1 LFFICFYLSDGTFNY
16 LVKVDIIRNVNFD
29 EKIMLFEIYTVFL
42 LIIELNQEPL
52 HSVSVS
58 AVGFWEVSTFCW
70 CVIYLCVLNAWSKR
84 VVLHFWHLSVN
95 KKCFYIYIEVYLLN
109 WASVY
114 VHSDLPNIIHFDE
127 ICHTSLLIK

>member
-1 LFFICFYLSDGTFNY
+1 MRYSKLNCLFFICFYLSGGTFNY
-16 LVKVDIIRNVNFD
+16 LAKVDFIRNVSFD

-42 LIIELNQEPL
+42 LIIDLDQEPL

-84 VVLHFWHLSVN
+84 VVLHFWHLAVN
-95 KKCFYIYIEVYLLN
+95 KKCIFIYMLKC
-109 WASVY
+109 
-114 VHSDLPNIIHFDE
+114 
-127 ICHTSLLIK
+127 ICWTGPPSMYTVIFQI